1 MKRTLAIILSLVML
15 VSVFSIM
22 ATATDGSVSTNA
34 IEIDSAEDLANIP
47 TTGLDKDYILTKD
60 ITVTDD
66 TYTPIGNYENRFKGT
81 FDGNNKTITVDIT
94 YSDKTFTTANTMT
107 DAKYVGL
114 FGATEDAT
122 IKNLTVK
129 GEMTVSVAY
138 GCIGGVVGAAFG
150 ATTLKNIVTDIDM
163 LVTLD
168 DGNGATNDLASNV
181 GGVVGRI
188 HRKNAETTTMTTV
201 IVEDVYTFGD
211 LNVDDNEETGT
222 SKAPSGTDYEYLY
235 GVAGSP
241 IGGIIGIVGHL
252 IDLQIT
258 RCVNLADI
266 SVELNGGNVGG
277 IIGMNSYKVNN
288 ANPTKADLK
297 ITMTWCGNHGDIF
310 RSFDNG
316 ERISP
321 LIACMQGYVAF
332 ENCYNTGKL
341 SDTTGGYN
349 PQTDTNLI
357 GFFGNVSSCYAMN
370 CFSTQFVDQFALKY
384 SDTGRAVQSKF
395 AKNFVTADCTTPSD
409 GSTKLGFTAGAPTE
423 VMYATLLEKYEGED
437 MATKLAIRT
446 VDGETVVGFNF
457 IPELTSNETVIEI
470 DSAEEFAKI
479 GNDASYPLNGNYKLM
494 ADINTGSTMIGSYDA
509 PFTGTFD
516 GNGKTVTVD
525 IDYTDLNT
533 ANNIKNSAKVGLF
546 ACVKEA
552 TIRNVNVKGTLD
564 ATTVCGF
571 FSGLVAL
578 SIGETVVYG
587 CDVDVDMTLVLDGAA
602 KPALAER
609 PVTGTD
615 GETGEPTYGDAPAKD
630 YVSIVGGVVGLF
642 HHNAGDIFQE
652 ANVYNCVNRGDI
664 KITTA
669 IEKVK
674 SSGSTYNIGGNGA
687 YGGIVGASGYSTV
700 KGVMNIKISDC
711 INYGDLSVNK
721 GAQNIG
727 GILGMTSTSG
737 VSMATIYRSAN
748 YGDLSREA
756 SSGDRVAAIFAYS
769 RYCDVQYCF
778 NTGAVS
784 ASNTTIIGYS
794 AKFNRNHFNFSL
806 TKAKAFKDGKGEK
819 VNSSIGNVWLSDQT
833 INADAVKGTA
843 LEVGSDAT
851 KLEIVN
857 AHLAAFKNDGVM
869 SELFKVYG
877 IYDSI
882 KDTGINIGFSA
893 PEGVSY
899 YGYQTSD
906 ATEGENGTYNIR
918 FVSLVDALTYDKIG
932 YDIKGTY
939 YDAAKD
945 KNVTLSWNKECAT
958 VYTSLTG
965 SVNGTEAVYKVVG
978 DHYIMALAITGV
990 PTNIGEITF
999 EVTPYSID
1007 NEVKTP
1013 GKTNTIVYAP
1023 VTSSVAE

>member
-1 MKRTLAIILSLVML
+1 MKKTLAIILSLVML
-15 VSVFSIM
+15 MSAFSIIV
-22 ATATDGSVSTNA
+22 TATDGTVSTNA

-47 TTGLDKDYILTKD
+47 ETGLDKDYILTAD

-66 TYTPIGNYENRFKGT
+66 TYTPIGDYTNRFKGT

-150 ATTLKNIVTDIDM
+150 ETTLKNIVTDLDM

-168 DGNGATNDLASNV
+168 DENSATSNLASNV

-201 IVEDVYTFGD
+201 TVEDVYTFGD
-211 LNVDDNEETGT
+211 LNVDDNEETSST
-222 SKAPSGTDYEYLY
+222 ASPSGTDYEYLY

-241 IGGIIGIVGHL
+241 IGGIIGMVGHL
-252 IDLQIT
+252 VDLQIT

-266 SVELNGGNVGG
+266 SVDLNGGNVGG

-310 RSFDNG
+310 RGFDNG

-321 LIACMQGYVAF
+321 LIACMQGNVAI

-341 SDTTGGYN
+341 SDTTGGFN
-349 PQTDTNLI
+349 PQADTNLI

-370 CFSTQFVDQFALKY
+370 CFSTQFVDVFALKY
-384 SDTGRAVQSKF
+384 SDANRAVQAKF
-395 AKNFVTADCTTPSD
+395 TKNFVTADCTNPA
-409 GSTKLGFTAGAPTE
+409 GSTKLGFTAGAPAE
-423 VMYATLLEKYEGED
+423 IVYAALLEKYEGEE
-437 MATKLAIRT
+437 MAAKLAVRT
-446 VDGETVVGFNF
+446 LDGEAVVGFNF
-457 IPELTSNETVIEI
+457 IPELTSDADVIEI

-479 GNDASYPLNGNYKLM
+479 GNDASYPLNGSYKLT
-494 ADINTGSTMIGSYDA
+494 ADISTGSTMIGSYDA

-525 IDYTDLNT
+525 IDYTDLET

-546 ACVKEA
+546 ACVKGA
-552 TIRNVNVKGTLD
+552 TICDLNVKGTLD

-571 FSGLVAL
+571 FGGLVAL
-578 SIGETVVYG
+578 SIGETTVYG

-630 YVSIVGGVVGLF
+630 YVSIIGGVVGLF

-652 ANVYNCVNRGDI
+652 ANVHNSVNRGDI
-664 KITTA
+664 KVTTA
-669 IEKVK
+669 AEKAK
-674 SSGSTYNIGGNGA
+674 STGNTFNVGGSGA
-687 YGGIVGASGYSTV
+687 YGGIVGASGFSNA
-700 KGVMNIKISDC
+700 KGVMNIKITDC
-711 INYGDLSVNK
+711 INYGDISVNK

-737 VSMATIYRSAN
+737 ISMATIYRSAN
-748 YGDLSREA
+748 YGDLSREV
-756 SSGDRVAAIFAYS
+756 SSGDRVVAIFGYS

-778 NTGAVS
+778 NTGDVS
-784 ASNTTIIGYS
+784 ASSTSFIGFS
-794 AKFNRNHFNFSL
+794 TKFNRNHYNFSL
-806 TKAKAFKDGKGEK
+806 TKTGAFKDGKGEK
-819 VNSSIGNVWLSDQT
+819 INSSMGNVWLSDQT
-833 INADAVKGTA
+833 VNTAATTGSA

-851 KLEIVN
+851 ALEIVN
-857 AHLAAFKNDGVM
+857 AHLAAFKTDAVM
-869 SELFKVYG
+869 SELFKAYG
-877 IYDSI
+877 IYDTV

-893 PEGVSY
+893 PTGVTF
-899 YGYQTSD
+899 YGYQTTD

-918 FVSLVDALTYDKIG
+918 FVALVDSLAYDKIG

-939 YDAAKD
+939 YDAQKG
-945 KNVTLSWNKECAT
+945 KNVTLSWNKECGM

-965 SVNGTEAVYKVVG
+965 SVDGTEAVYNVVG
-978 DHYIMALAITGV
+978 DYYIMALAITGV
-990 PTNIGEITF
+990 PTNVGEITF

-1007 NEVKTP
+1007 DEVKTS
-1013 GKTNTIVYAP
+1013 GETKTVVYTP
-1023 VTSSVAE
+1023 VTSSVTE